1 MTLKELLE
9 TTSWEEVATR
19 LATSYPSQKESL
31 PGYKR
36 VYAVLLEKEPAASNM
51 IITLEPV
58 ADADEKGGS
67 YESVFGKIE
76 GLGQPFCLSI
86 TPWSEW
92 LGMSIDPET
101 IRKYTPEE
109 IAAHCLYEMT
119 FHGFTEEKIQGFAK
133 KLEESIDEEGKEFV
147 ELSDLFDD
155 Q

>member
-51 IITLEPV
+51 IITLEHV

-67 YESVFGKIE
+67 YESVFEKIE
-76 GLGQPFCLSI
+76 GAGQPFCLSI

-92 LGMSIDPET
+92 LGMSIDSET

-109 IAAHCLYEMT
+109 L
-119 FHGFTEEKIQGFAK
+119 FQIQ
-133 KLEESIDEEGKEFV
+133 S
-147 ELSDLFDD
+147 
-155 Q
+155 